1 MKMTCLL
8 GLLALLSGCALNRP
22 DHFYV
27 LDSADRKA
35 LEPRTAFAAQFTLH
49 VTLPVLVDRSEM
61 VVMKR
66 DGGVHILEHERW
78 AAPLSDQVTTVLGE
92 DIEAR
97 REDVILSTRRIAPPG
112 VPNSTI
118 TVDVVQLYLR
128 QGSEV
133 SLEAR
138 WRLEDERDGR
148 ISQGRET
155 FTAPATDAD
164 FLSMTHSINA
174 CLNMLADRLVA
185 VLPR

>member
-1 MKMTCLL
+1 LL

-27 LDSADRKA
+27 LDSADRKP
-35 LEPRTAFAAQFTLH
+35 LQPRTAFAAQFTLR

-61 VVMKR
+61 VLIKR

-78 AAPLSDQVTTVLGE
+78 AAPLNDQVTAVLGE

-97 REDVILSTRRIAPPG
+97 REDVIMATRRIAQPG

-118 TVDVVQLYLR
+118 SVDVVQLYLR
-128 QGSEV
+128 EGSGV

-138 WRLEDERDGR
+138 WRVEDGRDGK

-155 FTAPATDAD
+155 FTAPAADAG
-164 FLSMTHSINA
+164 FLSMTRSMTA
-174 CLNMLADRLVA
+174 CLNMLAGRLVS